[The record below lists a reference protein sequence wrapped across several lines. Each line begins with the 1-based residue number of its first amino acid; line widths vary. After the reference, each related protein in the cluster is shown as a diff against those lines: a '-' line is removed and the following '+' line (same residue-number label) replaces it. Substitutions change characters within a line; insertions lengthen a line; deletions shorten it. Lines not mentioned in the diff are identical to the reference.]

1 MTRASAINHPA
12 ELNTSTARAR
22 MSWCGMLAAL
32 GLLLA
37 GCATEVGNHTF
48 LKQAYPAKAATHS
61 VDVYTNGLPTRAF
74 ERVAILDAHCEAQ
87 GWMTPNLQNDA
98 LPVLLKE
105 ARAAGC
111 DGIDRAGGR
120 FAGAPARSSCIP
132 PGRGSAGP
140 AWPAWRTS

>member
-1 MTRASAINHPA
+1 MKGLMNHPA

-111 DGIDRAGGR
+111 DGIIEIQQRKPDNWTLET
-120 FAGAPARSSCIP
+120 RSLHFTATGIVYK
-132 PGRGSAGP
+132 
-140 AWPAWRTS
+140 